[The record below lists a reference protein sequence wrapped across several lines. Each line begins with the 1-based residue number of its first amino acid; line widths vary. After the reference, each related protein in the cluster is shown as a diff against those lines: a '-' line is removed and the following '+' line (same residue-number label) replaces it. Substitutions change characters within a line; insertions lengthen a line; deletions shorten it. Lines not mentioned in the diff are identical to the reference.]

1 MVHPSTFAAAAFGK
15 LPAFGDFVREGELGG
30 GEELFGWFEQGIAAA
45 SNRGSAWRDGFD
57 RGALKAFVV
66 PLSKGTLA
74 VGVMA
79 PSQDA
84 VGRRFPFAVF
94 GETTREAFLP
104 GPHVLPL
111 YLGNFLQGAGEVIE
125 QATLGGRSTSALLQ
139 AVQPLDQGQ
148 FVANLDAYSAWVQA
162 ASLRTVGQA
171 IFGADWRSGLAHAL
185 YICAES
191 VRPFRGS
198 EAPSTPLAVRLP
210 LGNGSGG
217 AASFWLHVVRAAA
230 AWQTTIPSCF
240 WSFDLSDPS
249 ITIFF
254 GQLRA
259 SAFADLWEAAPDSDS
274 LSDLTRI
281 SSSLAPHLREA
292 LPLAADLLER
302 DESTVAGLIE
312 VLAS

>member
-1 MVHPSTFAAAAFGK
+1 MVQTSTFAPAAFGK
-15 LPAFGDFVREGELGG
+15 LPTFGDFVREGDGA
-30 GEELFGWFEQGIAAA
+30 EELLGWFEQGIAAA
-45 SNRGSAWRDGFD
+45 SNRGNGWREAFD

-66 PLSKGTLA
+66 PLSTGTLA

-84 VGRRFPFAVF
+84 VGRRFPFAVY
-94 GETTREAFLP
+94 GETSRDAFLP

-111 YLGNFLQGAGEVIE
+111 YLGNFLQTAGEVIE
-125 QATLGGRSTSALLQ
+125 QAMLRGSTAGLLQ
-139 AVQPLDQGQ
+139 AIQPLDSAQ
-148 FVANLDAYSAWVQA
+148 FSANLDAYSAWIQA

-171 IFGADWRSGLAHAL
+171 IFGADWRTGLAHAL

-198 EAPSTPLAVRLP
+198 ETPVTPLAVRLP

-254 GQLRA
+254 GPLRP
-259 SAFADLWEAAPDSDS
+259 SAFVDLWEEAPDSDS

-281 SSSLAPHLREA
+281 SSSLAPFLREA

-302 DESTVAGLIE
+302 DDTTVAGLVE
-312 VLAS
+312 VLAT

>member
-1 MVHPSTFAAAAFGK
+1 MVPASTFAPAAFGK
-15 LPAFGDFVREGELGG
+15 LPAFGDFVREGGFAGAEGF
-30 GEELFGWFEQGIAAA
+30 FGWLEQGIAAG
-45 SNRGSAWRDGFD
+45 SERGNGWRECFD
-57 RGALKAFVV
+57 RGAQKAFVFS
-66 PLSKGTLA
+66 LNERTLA

-94 GETTREAFLP
+94 NETGREPFLG

-111 YLGNFLQGAGEVIE
+111 YLGNFLQASGEVIDH
-125 QATLGGRSTSALLQ
+125 AMVGHPPASLLPSMPVPDP
-139 AVQPLDQGQ
+139 VQYA
-148 FVANLDAYSAWVQA
+148 ANLDAYSAWIQS

-171 IFGADWRSGLAHAL
+171 IFGADWRTGLAHAL
-185 YICAES
+185 YVCAES

-198 EAPSTPLAVRLP
+198 EAPVTPLAVRLP

-230 AWQTTIPSCF
+230 GWQTTIPSCF

-254 GQLRA
+254 GQMRA
-259 SAFADLWEAAPDSDS
+259 SGFVDLWEPSPDSDY
-274 LSDLTRI
+274 LSDLTKFT
-281 SSSLAPHLREA
+281 SALAPYLRESA
-292 LPLAADLLER
+292 PLAADVLDR
-302 DESTVAGLIE
+302 DDSTVAALVE
-312 VLAS
+312 ALSA